1 MHAVWSVPVESGLSY
16 DASGPRIAGRTVS
29 FGVAYTS
36 THSKMTETQA
46 AQPSARSEI
55 NVTPFLK
62 WAGGKRWLVRGLDNL
77 IDSFSGTYIEPF
89 AGSAAVF
96 FALTPA
102 RAILSDANEDL
113 IETYKAIA
121 KNWRLVVKYLRQH
134 QALHSKDYYYE
145 MRASRP
151 RGQFER
157 AAKFIYLNR
166 TCWNGLYRVNQRGEF
181 NVPIGTKDS
190 VLLDSDDFELVAQVL
205 ADTELV
211 ASDFEVQIDR
221 ANEGDFIFVD
231 PPYTVKH
238 KFNGFVKY
246 NEQLFA
252 WSDQVR
258 LRDSLWRAKQ
268 RGAKILLTN
277 ADHESIRALYSADFE
292 MCEVNRFSSIAGKGG
307 ARGSYPELL
316 IR

>member
-1 MHAVWSVPVESGLSY
+1 
-16 DASGPRIAGRTVS
+16 
-29 FGVAYTS
+29 
-36 THSKMTETQA
+36 MTEKLTA
-46 AQPSARSEI
+46 PSQVRSGN
-55 NVTPFLK
+55 NVIPFLK
-62 WAGGKRWLVRGLDNL
+62 WAGGKRWLVRDLDNL
-77 IDSFSGTYIEPF
+77 VGAFSGRYIEPF

-96 FALTPA
+96 FALTPG
-102 RAILSDANEDL
+102 RAILSDANEEL

-121 KNWRLVVKYLRQH
+121 KNWRLVVKHLKH
-134 QALHSKDYYYE
+134 HHELHSHDYYYE

-166 TCWNGLYRVNQRGEF
+166 TCWNGLYRVNRKGEF
-181 NVPIGTKDS
+181 NVPIGTKAS
-190 VLLDSDDFELVAQVL
+190 VLLESDDFEVISEAL
-205 ADTELV
+205 AGAELLT
-211 ASDFEVQIDR
+211 SDFEVQIDR
-221 ANEGDFIFVD
+221 AEEGDFVFVD

-258 LRDSLWRAKQ
+258 LRDALWRAKR
-268 RGAKILLTN
+268 RGARILLTN
-277 ADHESIRALYSADFE
+277 ADHESIRGLYDSDFE
-292 MCEVNRFSSIAGKGG
+292 LCEVSRFSSIAGKGA